1 MVHLLW
7 LLVGLVLLT
16 IGAEALVRGALAAAK
31 RLGIS
36 PLLAGLVIVGFGT
49 SAPELVVSLQAAVTG
64 QPAIALGNAI
74 GSNIANI
81 LLILGLS
88 AMIMPLAVDRKAL
101 QRDGFTL
108 LFAACL
114 FMGLAS
120 YGGLGR
126 LDGLLMFAT
135 LVVYL
140 IWAYRTEREDTSS
153 PEAQLHEAESKEVEV
168 LPMSVGMTLLAL
180 IGGLAMLIGG
190 ANRFLLGAV
199 GLGQELGISD
209 AVIGLTVVA
218 VGTSLP
224 EMAVSIVAAIRRH
237 ADVAVGN
244 IIGSNI
250 FNTLCILGV
259 SSMITPLP
267 FTGRLLEIDQFVML
281 GATLGLLMFLY
292 FGLRLSRL
300 KGFILLT
307 GYVIYIAAMFG
318 LQG

>member
-1 MVHLLW
+1 MVHLFW

-49 SAPELVVSLQAAVTG
+49 SAPELVVSLQAAMTG

-74 GSNIANI
+74 GSNMANI

-108 LFAACL
+108 LFATCL

-126 LDGLLMFAT
+126 LDGLLMFTA
-135 LVVYL
+135 LVAYL

-168 LPMSVGMTLLAL
+168 LPMSAGMTLLAL
-180 IGGLAMLIGG
+180 VGGLAMLIGG

-199 GLGQELGISD
+199 GLGQELGISE

-267 FTGRLLEIDQFVML
+267 FEGRLLEIDQFVML
-281 GATLGLLMFLY
+281 AATLGLLMFLY

-300 KGFILLT
+300 KGFILLA